1 MTATSVLAA
10 AGISV
15 SPNASGL
22 PGSSSLVSLLGGLQ
36 FDALLAAIA
45 GILIGAAVWALSSH
59 TNNYQGSSRG
69 RTAVIVSALS
79 AVVFGFGPALI
90 QWFFN
95 FGQSAH

>member
-1 MTATSVLAA
+1 VTATSVLAA

-79 AVVFGFGPALI
+79 AVVIGFGPALI
-90 QWFFN
+90 QWFFA

>member
-1 MTATSVLAA
+1 MSAALVLAA
-10 AGISV
+10 ASIDV
-15 SPNASGL
+15 SPDASGL

-69 RTAVIVSALS
+69 RTAVIVSAVA
-79 AVVFGFGPALI
+79 AVVIGFGPALI

-95 FGQSAH
+95 FGQAAH

>member
-1 MTATSVLAA
+1 MSAASVLAA
-10 AGISV
+10 AGVSV

-79 AVVFGFGPALI
+79 AVVIGFGPALI
-90 QWFFN
+90 QWFFA